1 MKALTS
7 ISLVHLSMTH
17 LPKNL
22 SKSLLATMAL
32 LLSGCAGS
40 AINLFSPTDTVTE
53 KVDHTAD
60 YPIDIYDPWEGYNRR
75 MYIYNA
81 KFDRYVFIPIVEGY
95 EAVMP
100 DIAEQ
105 GVSNFFS
112 NLGEVSNVINSA
124 LQLKPTST
132 LTGLGRF
139 GLNSTVGLLG
149 LWDPATKLGLLEK
162 EEDFGQTLGYWG
174 AGAGPFL
181 ILPIAGPS
189 SLRDASGTLAD
200 FAIDNQI
207 NLLKDYSGLTFSTVS
222 AINSRHEVKFRYL
235 QGSTPFE
242 YEALRYLY
250 LKKRELDVLK

>member
-1 MKALTS
+1 MSLRNTLLALTTS
-7 ISLVHLSMTH
+7 
-17 LPKNL
+17 
-22 SKSLLATMAL
+22 L
-32 LLSGCAGS
+32 LLSGCATTD
-40 AINLFSPTDTVTE
+40 LFEPTPILSE
-53 KVDHTAD
+53 KIDDSAD
-60 YPIDIYDPWEGYNRR
+60 YPIDVYDPWESYNRK

-81 KFDRYVFIPIVEGY
+81 KFDRYIFIPLVEGY

-100 DIAEQ
+100 DFAEQ

-112 NLGEVSNVINSA
+112 NLGEVGNVINSG
-124 LQLKPTST
+124 LQLKPLSA

-139 GLNSTVGLLG
+139 GLNSTVGVLG
-149 LWDPATKLGLLEK
+149 LWDPATELGLLEK
-162 EEDFGQTLGYWG
+162 EEDFGQTLGHWG
-174 AGAGPFL
+174 VGAGPFL

-189 SLRDASGTLAD
+189 SLRDATGTLAD

-207 NLLKDYSGLTFSTVS
+207 NLLDDHNGLTLSTLS

-242 YEALRYLY
+242 YTALRYLY

>member
-1 MKALTS
+1 MKLMNLCATGL
-7 ISLVHLSMTH
+7 MT
-17 LPKNL
+17 
-22 SKSLLATMAL
+22 L
-32 LLSGCAGS
+32 LLSGCAALDS
-40 AINLFSPTDTVTE
+40 FLPTQTMAE
-53 KVDHTAD
+53 KVDPEAD
-60 YPIDIYDPWEGYNRR
+60 YPIDVYDPWENYNRK

-81 KFDRYVFIPIVEGY
+81 KFDRYIFIPLVEGY

-100 DIAEQ
+100 DFAEQ

-112 NLGEVSNVINSA
+112 NLGEVSNIINSS
-124 LQLKPTST
+124 LQLKPGSA

-139 GLNSTVGLLG
+139 GLNSTVGILG
-149 LWDPATKLGLLEK
+149 LWDPATELGLQEK
-162 EEDFGQTLGYWG
+162 QEDFGQTLGYWG
-174 AGAGPFL
+174 VGAGPYL

-189 SLRDASGTLAD
+189 SLRDASGTLVD

-207 NLLKDYSGLTFSTVS
+207 NLLDDYSGLTISVLS